1 MDIIEN
7 AIMIIGLTSVSLL
20 WIFSVVGGLHT
31 VWETCGEHAEG
42 LIKRIRG

>member
-1 MDIIEN
+1 MDVIEN

-20 WIFSVVGGLHT
+20 WIFSVVGGLQT
-31 VWETCGEHAEG
+31 VWETFSDHAEG